1 MQYDKTR
8 VIPVNAYSAGV
19 AVLDEQNRLLMVQE
33 NQPKAKGL
41 WHIPAGSVESNESY
55 EEAALRE
62 AFEETGLKLKLEC
75 FLNAYV
81 GIFDDGDYVL
91 RLVWLARADEGAFI
105 EPVFEGEINDC
116 KYISK
121 PEFDVLFEA
130 GKVRMYHT
138 KMIFEDALK
147 AKSQL

>member
-33 NQPKAKGL
+33 NQAKAKGL

-55 EEAALRE
+55 EKAALRE
-62 AFEETGLKLKLEC
+62 AYKETGLKLKLEC

-81 GIFDDGDYVL
+81 GTFEDGDY
-91 RLVWLARADEGAFI
+91 VWLARADEAALI
-105 EPVFEGEINDC
+105 KPVFEAEINDC

-121 PEFDVLFEA
+121 PDFDVFFEA
-130 GKVRMYHT
+130 GEVRMYHT
-138 KMIFEDALK
+138 KMMFEDALK